1 MRRRSEATTAEAARE
16 EAAASVEA
24 MAQATPAKPTA
35 AGPRKVPGRDDLRI
49 PHDPVN
55 EQVILA
61 AAIVDPET
69 RAKLVLRLPPDSFF
83 GRGHAEA
90 WRMLGELHK
99 RGLQFDPAT
108 VRQLSG
114 GNVDADYLAKLV
126 EVRPVVPPNLLHHV
140 EALEWDRAR
149 IEAARGPVAALLDA
163 LRDPASDPDRVRSL
177 GRQVGGAFAV
187 RALRYLRDP
196 GELVRE
202 QIGEIRKRQSGLA
215 CFPFGVEGLDRY
227 GDNEG
232 AKAGQWRL
240 VPGAA
245 PKKVTVITGLSG
257 SGKTTLTARI
267 GIALANQERRVLF
280 GAWEQGSGNTLELMA
295 VQSLGLSRTAF
306 MTGAITEAEI
316 QAVEDEMRRLGE
328 WVRFFEIPFGRGAVK
343 GEKMLNDRHLDTIA
357 AYITDTGSEVF
368 IADLWRRALRQ
379 FEPDEEEHALYRQQ
393 AIAQETGAH
402 CILLHQQR
410 LKDVELRGDKR
421 PTREGLKGSGAWVEV
436 PDTILAVHRP
446 ALWKACDDNVI
457 EVDVLKQRFGPW
469 PLAIEFDWN
478 PDTGAIHNGR
488 SIDYVQPGQEGEFGD
503 FIESKPAAGK
513 KGRRR

>member
-1 MRRRSEATTAEAARE
+1 M
-16 EAAASVEA
+16 V
-24 MAQATPAKPTA
+24 ATPVKQKPKKPNT
-35 AGPRKVPGRDDLRI
+35 PITENLRI

-55 EQVILA
+55 EQVIIA
-61 AAIVDPET
+61 AAIVDPDV
-69 RAKLVLRLPPDSFF
+69 RSKLVLRLPSDSFYAI
-83 GRGHAEA
+83 GHAEA
-90 WRMLGELHK
+90 WRAIADMHK

-108 VRQLSG
+108 IRQLTG
-114 GNVDADYLAKLV
+114 GAVDSDYLSGLV
-126 EVRPVVPPNLLHHV
+126 AARPVVPPNLAYHV
-140 EALEWDRAR
+140 EALEWDRSR

-163 LRDPASDPDRVRSL
+163 LRDPASDPDRVRTL
-177 GRQVGGAFAV
+177 ARQVGGSFSV
-187 RALRYLRDP
+187 GSLRYLRDP

-215 CFPFGVEGLDRY
+215 CYPYGVDGLDRY
-227 GDNEG
+227 GENDGE
-232 AKAGQWRL
+232 KAGAWRL

-245 PKKVTVITGLSG
+245 PKKITVITGLSG
-257 SGKTTLTARI
+257 SGKTTFTAL
-267 GIALANQERRVLF
+267 IAISLANQGRRVLF

-306 MTGAITEAEI
+306 MTGAITNAEI
-316 QAVEDEMRRLGE
+316 EAVQAEMERLSE
-328 WVRFFEIPFGRGAVK
+328 FVRFFEIPFGRGVVK

-469 PLAIEFDWN
+469 PLAIEFEWN

-488 SIDYVQPGQEGEFGD
+488 TIDYVQPGQEGEFGE
-503 FIESKPAAGK
+503 FIESKPATRR
-513 KGRRR
+513 KGRRQS